1 MAYEIKKKKK
11 EDGYAEVD
19 QKLSQYMMRYWVNFA
34 KTGNPNGAGLPNWPQ
49 YKAAEDLTLEF
60 GDQISV
66 TQHVFAKELSFIEK
80 VMTANQ
86 SVE

>member
-1 MAYEIKKKKK
+1 MVVPLQI
-11 EDGYAEVD
+11 DSS
-19 QKLSQYMMRYWVNFA
+19 LSSVEASGRLIFMVNFA